1 MDLELLGSLGW
12 REGLMAVIA
21 LLLLY
26 IIVLFFRLRRL
37 QHGVP
42 ALSPMAAQSAVAAY
56 AAIQEPDS
64 AKVAAVEPDR
74 PGRCRRGEWT
84 TSVGRRVGARRHSR
98 SGQAGIPL
106 ERASSRD
113 SRAGDDRCPAAR
125 GLPVAL
131 RGGRVARRSAGCAR
145 GFPAP
150 VWQSTAS
157 AQSAS
162 PLYNDAMQMAIQGH
176 DATTIAHR
184 CGIARAEADL
194 VVALA
199 RNRHEGL
206 LEAEQADGDSTAS
219 STPATGPAPAAAVL
233 GTALAAA
240 DQQAALRRQLHWRMG
255 AAGC

>member
-21 LLLLY
+21 LLVLY

-42 ALSPMAAQSAVAAY
+42 ALSPIAAQSAVAAY
-56 AAIQEPDS
+56 AAIQEPDA
-64 AKVAAVEPDR
+64 AKVAAVEPVGPVDAVWASGPPASVAASES
-74 PGRCRRGEWT
+74 PGTADSAKPEFPWNEPPPEIP
-84 TSVGRRVGARRHSR
+84 
-98 SGQAGIPL
+98 GQAMIDAL
-106 ERASSRD
+106 QREVYQLRCEVDELRAEVL
-113 SRAGDDRCPAAR
+113 AAR
-125 GLPVAL
+125 EDF
-131 RGGRVARRSAGCAR
+131 RRQSG
-145 GFPAP
+145 
-150 VWQSTAS
+150 QSTAS

-162 PLYNDAMQMAIQGH
+162 PLYNEAMQMAIQGH

-206 LEAEQADGDSTAS
+206 
-219 STPATGPAPAAAVL
+219 
-233 GTALAAA
+233 
-240 DQQAALRRQLHWRMG
+240 
-255 AAGC
+255 

>member
-64 AKVAAVEPDR
+64 AKLAAVEP
-74 PGRCRRGEWT
+74 
-84 TSVGRRVGARRHSR
+84 VGPVDAAGASGPQALVAA
-98 SGQAGIPL
+98 SELPAADPAKPEFPWNEPPAEIPGQAMIDAL
-106 ERASSRD
+106 QREVYQLRCEVDELRAEVL
-113 SRAGDDRCPAAR
+113 AAR
-125 GLPVAL
+125 EDF
-131 RGGRVARRSAGCAR
+131 RRQSG
-145 GFPAP
+145 
-150 VWQSTAS
+150 QSTAS

-206 LEAEQADGDSTAS
+206 
-219 STPATGPAPAAAVL
+219 
-233 GTALAAA
+233 
-240 DQQAALRRQLHWRMG
+240 
-255 AAGC
+255 